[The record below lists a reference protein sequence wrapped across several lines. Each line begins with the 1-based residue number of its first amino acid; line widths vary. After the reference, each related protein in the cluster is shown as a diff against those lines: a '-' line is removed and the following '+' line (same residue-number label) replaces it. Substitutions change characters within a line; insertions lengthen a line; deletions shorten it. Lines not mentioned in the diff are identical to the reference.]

1 VHLAWGPEELAFRDE
16 LIAFLDEH
24 APAEVLRGYD
34 FADMAGEEHDDHNDV
49 IPEWARTWQAMLF
62 DHGWMIPGY
71 PPELGGRSCTP
82 VQTLVYLEEL
92 ARRRILRSMHFP
104 GYAIVA
110 PSLLEFGDADQ
121 KALAPAAIRGDTVW
135 CIGMSEPNAGSD
147 LAGLQT
153 RAVLDGDRFIV
164 NGQKVWTSYAMVA
177 QKCFVYVRTDPDA
190 PKHKGISLLIV
201 DMDTP
206 GIDVRPLRH
215 ISGAAHFAEVF
226 FTDVEVPATNLMG
239 AVNDGWRITQGS
251 LAHERAGLWVEGVS
265 RLEATLQG
273 LIDLT
278 ARRGITG
285 DVGVRRKLA
294 EMYEQAASLR
304 ALGHKGFASFAQGS
318 SAPEHSYM
326 KMATS
331 ELGKAMYELGME
343 LQGAYGAVSDAE
355 RGEEHGRWVRM
366 FFMSFANTIAGG
378 SSEIQ
383 RNIIAQRVLGLPR
396 A

>member
-1 VHLAWGPEELAFRDE
+1 MQLAWGEAEEEFRGE
-16 LIAFLDEH
+16 LLTFVDEH
-24 APAEVLRGYD
+24 APPQALAGFDYADDGAENRTEL
-34 FADMAGEEHDDHNDV
+34 
-49 IPEWARTWQAMLF
+49 IPQWARDWQATLF

-71 PPELGGRSCTP
+71 PPELGGRNCTP
-82 VQTLVYLEEL
+82 LQTMVYLEEM
-92 ARRRILRSMHFP
+92 ARRRIPRALHFP

-110 PSLLEFGDADQ
+110 PSLLEFGSDEQ
-121 KALAPAAIRGDTVW
+121 KKLAPSAIRGDTIW
-135 CIGMSEPNAGSD
+135 CIGMSEPGAGSD

-153 RAVLDGDRFIV
+153 RAVLDGDHFVV

-177 QKCFVYVRTDPDA
+177 QKCFVYVRTDPNV

-206 GIDVRPLRH
+206 GIDIRPLRH
-215 ISGAAHFAEVF
+215 ISGAANFAEVF
-226 FTDVEVPATNLMG
+226 FDDVAVPADNIVG
-239 AVNDGWRITQGS
+239 HVNDGWRITQGS
-251 LAHERAGLWVEGVS
+251 LAHERAGLWVEGVC
-265 RLEATLQG
+265 RLESTVNM
-273 LIDLT
+273 LIDL
-278 ARRGITG
+278 ARRRGLDRDAG
-285 DVGVRRKLA
+285 YRRRIA
-294 EMYEQAASLR
+294 EMSEQAVSLR
-304 ALGHKGFASFAQGS
+304 AMGYKGFSSFAQGS

-331 ELGKAMYELGME
+331 ELGKAAYEFGME
-343 LQGAYGAVSDAE
+343 LQGAYGSVRDPE
-355 RGEEHGRWVRM
+355 RGEAAGHWVDM